1 MLCYNNYKLPLRSIR
16 LLPATALPRKTRM
29 SHPSRKPL
37 WRLTPLATAILFAAP
52 SHAAPVVDLQPQ
64 VITANPLGSTQLASP
79 ATVLEG
85 DALTLQQKGSLGET
99 LNQQPGVSSS
109 YFGPGASRPIIRGQD
124 GDRIRLLRNGV
135 GALDASSLS
144 YDHAVP
150 LDPVNVERIEI
161 VRGPAALLYGGS
173 AIGGVVN
180 TFDNRIPTEA
190 IEGIQGA
197 GELRYGGAD
206 TTRSSAGKLEAGNG
220 QFALHIDANARE
232 FNDLRIPGYA
242 RSREQRANE
251 EGDDRKH
258 RLGNSDGRQDG
269 GAVGGSYTWDD
280 GYAGVS
286 YSNYDSNYGSPAE
299 EEVRIRMQ
307 QEHYAFASQI
317 RNLSGPFSSVKLD
330 AGYTEYEHREI
341 EGGEVGTTFRNK
353 GYEARIEARHQP
365 LGPLQG
371 VIGAQVS
378 RSEFS
383 ALGEEAFVPQTD
395 TDAAALF
402 ILEELQ
408 ATDRLR
414 LSLGGR
420 IEHSTVD
427 PDAKGN
433 ERFTSAARSN
443 SFTAGSLSSG
453 AVYALTP
460 IWSLAATLGY
470 TERAPTFY
478 ELYANGAHVAT
489 GTFERGDAG
498 LSKEK
503 AVSSDLALRFD
514 NGTHKGSVGL
524 FYSHFSNYIG
534 LLSSGRTLDDEGEE
548 DVDGIPEYNYSG
560 VRARFSGFEA
570 QDHWK
575 LGQNRFG
582 SLALALSGDYTRA
595 KNLDTGDALPRIAP
609 LRLRSGLL
617 WELDKWQARVDVEHA
632 SAQHRVP
639 DNEAG
644 TEGYTTLGASAG
656 YRFEVGASQW
666 LAFVNG
672 ENLTNQTVRYASSIL
687 RDIAPAQGRSI
698 EVGLR
703 TTF

>member
-1 MLCYNNYKLPLRSIR
+1 
-16 LLPATALPRKTRM
+16 M
-29 SHPSRKPL
+29 SLYTHRPSRSLL
-37 WRLTPLATAILFAAP
+37 WRLTPLSAALLLG
-52 SHAAPVVDLQPQ
+52 SQAHALELQPQ
-64 VITANPLGSTQLASP
+64 VITANPLGSQQTAAPS
-79 ATVLEG
+79 TVLEG
-85 DALTLQQKGSLGET
+85 DDLTLQQQGSLGET
-99 LNQQPGVSSS
+99 LNKQPGVSSS
-109 YFGPGASRPIIRGQD
+109 YFGPGASRPIIRGLD

-150 LDPVNVERIEI
+150 LDPVNVDRIEI

-190 IEGIQGA
+190 IEGIHGA

-220 QFALHIDANARE
+220 TFALHLDANSRQ
-232 FNDLRIPGYA
+232 FNDLKIPGYA
-242 RSREQRANE
+242 RSRHAPPSED
-251 EGDDRKH
+251 GDGKKG

-280 GYAGVS
+280 GYAGLS

-299 EEVRIRMQ
+299 DDVRIRMKQ
-307 QEHYAFASQI
+307 DHYAFASEL
-317 RNLSGPFSSVKLD
+317 RNLDGPFSSLKFD
-330 AGYTEYEHREI
+330 AGYTDYEHREI
-341 EGGEVGTTFRNK
+341 EGGETGTIFKNK
-353 GYEARIEARHQP
+353 GYEARVEARHQP
-365 LGPLQG
+365 LGPLNG
-371 VIGAQVS
+371 VIGTQVS

-395 TDAAALF
+395 TDSAALF

-408 ATDRLR
+408 ATERLK

-420 IEHSTVD
+420 LEHTRVD
-427 PDAKGN
+427 PDSKGN
-433 ERFTSAARSN
+433 ERFSQADNAS

-453 AVYALTP
+453 AVYTLTP
-460 IWSLAATLGY
+460 IWSVAATLGY

-489 GTFERGDAG
+489 GTYEIGDAN

-514 NGTHKGSVGL
+514 NGTHKGSVGV

-534 LLSSGRTLDDEGEE
+534 LLGSGRTLNDEGEE
-548 DVDGIPEYNYSG
+548 DAGGMPEYTYSG
-560 VRARFSGFEA
+560 VRARFAGIEA

-575 LGQNRFG
+575 LGESAYGKF
-582 SLALALSGDYTRA
+582 ALELSGDYTRA
-595 KNLDTGDALPRIAP
+595 KNLDNGEALPRIAP
-609 LRLRSGLL
+609 LRLNSGLL
-617 WELDKWQARVDVEHA
+617 WELDRWQARIDVEHA
-632 SAQHRVP
+632 ASQGRVP
-639 DNEAG
+639 DNESG
-644 TEGYTTLGASAG
+644 TDGYTTLGASAG
-656 YRFEVGASQW
+656 YHFDIGSSQW
-666 LAFVNG
+666 LAFVKG

-687 RDIAPAQGRSI
+687 RDIAPAQGRSV
-698 EVGLR
+698 EFGLR

>member
-1 MLCYNNYKLPLRSIR
+1 
-16 LLPATALPRKTRM
+16 M
-29 SHPSRKPL
+29 SLSARRPSRSSF
-37 WRLTPLATAILFAAP
+37 WRLTPLSAALLLA
-52 SHAAPVVDLQPQ
+52 SQAHALELQPQ
-64 VITANPLGSTQLASP
+64 VITANPLGSQQTAAPS
-79 ATVLEG
+79 TVLEG
-85 DALTLQQKGSLGET
+85 DDLTLQQQGSLGET
-99 LNQQPGVSSS
+99 LNKQPGVSSS
-109 YFGPGASRPIIRGQD
+109 YFGPGASRPIIRGLD

-180 TFDNRIPTEA
+180 TFDNRIPTAA
-190 IEGIQGA
+190 IEGIHGA

-220 QFALHIDANARE
+220 TFALHLDANSRQ
-232 FNDLRIPGYA
+232 FNDLKIPGYA
-242 RSREQRANE
+242 RSRHAPASED
-251 EGDDRKH
+251 GDGKKG

-269 GAVGGSYTWDD
+269 GAIGGSYTWDD
-280 GYAGVS
+280 GYAGLS

-299 EEVRIRMQ
+299 DDVRIRMKQ
-307 QEHYAFASQI
+307 DHYAFASEL
-317 RNLSGPFSSVKLD
+317 RNLDGPFSSLKFD
-330 AGYTEYEHREI
+330 AGYTDYEHREI
-341 EGGEVGTTFRNK
+341 EGGETGTIFKNK
-353 GYEARIEARHQP
+353 GYEARVEARHQP
-365 LGPLQG
+365 LGPLNG
-371 VIGAQVS
+371 VIGTQVS

-395 TDAAALF
+395 TDSAALF

-408 ATDRLR
+408 ATERLK

-420 IEHSTVD
+420 LEHTRVD
-427 PDAKGN
+427 PDSKGN
-433 ERFTSAARSN
+433 ERFSQADSSN

-453 AVYALTP
+453 AVYTLTP
-460 IWSLAATLGY
+460 IWSVAATLGY

-489 GTFERGDAG
+489 GTYEVGDAN

-514 NGTHKGSVGL
+514 NGTHKGSVGV

-534 LLSSGRTLDDEGEE
+534 LLGSGRTLNDEGEE
-548 DVDGIPEYNYSG
+548 DAGGMPEYTYSG
-560 VRARFSGFEA
+560 VRARFAGIEA

-575 LGQNRFG
+575 LGESAYGKF
-582 SLALALSGDYTRA
+582 ALELSGDYTRA
-595 KNLDTGDALPRIAP
+595 KNLDNGEALPRIAP
-609 LRLRSGLL
+609 LRLNSGLL
-617 WELDKWQARVDVEHA
+617 WELDRWQARIDVEHA
-632 SAQHRVP
+632 ASQRRVP
-639 DNEAG
+639 DNESG
-644 TEGYTTLGASAG
+644 TDGYTTLGASAG
-656 YRFEVGASQW
+656 YHFDIGSSQW
-666 LAFVNG
+666 LAFVKG

>member
-1 MLCYNNYKLPLRSIR
+1 MSRASTPR
-16 LLPATALPRKTRM
+16 LF
-29 SHPSRKPL
+29 
-37 WRLTPLATAILFAAP
+37 RLSPLAVALLIASPAYAIELE
-52 SHAAPVVDLQPQ
+52 QQ
-64 VITANPLGSTQLASP
+64 VITANPLGSDQFASP
-79 ATVLEG
+79 STVLTG
-85 DALTLQQKGSLGET
+85 DELTLQQKGSLGET
-99 LNQQPGVSSS
+99 LNKQPGVSSS
-109 YFGPGASRPIIRGQD
+109 YFGPGASRPIIRGLD
-124 GDRIRLLRNGV
+124 GDRIRILRNGV

-150 LDPVNVERIEI
+150 LDPVNVDRIEI

-190 IEGIQGA
+190 IEGIHGA

-220 QFALHIDANARE
+220 SFALHIDANARE

-242 RSREQRANE
+242 RTADQRAQDA
-251 EGDDRKH
+251 GDDKKH

-269 GAVGGSYTWDD
+269 GAVGGAYTWDD
-280 GYAGVS
+280 GYAGLS

-299 EEVRIRMQ
+299 QDVRIRMKQ
-307 QEHYAFASQI
+307 DHYAFASEL
-317 RNLSGPFSSVKLD
+317 RNLSGPFSSVKFD
-330 AGYTEYEHREI
+330 AGYTDYKHMEI
-341 EGGEVGTTFRNK
+341 EGGEVGTTFKNK
-353 GYEARIEARHQP
+353 GYEARVEARHQP
-365 LGPLQG
+365 IGPLNG
-371 VIGAQVS
+371 VVGAQVT

-395 TDAAALF
+395 TDAGALF

-408 ATDRLR
+408 ATDRLK

-420 IEHSTVD
+420 LEHTTVD
-427 PDAKGN
+427 PDADGN
-433 ERFTSAARSN
+433 ERFANANRSS

-453 AVYALTP
+453 AVYTLTP

-489 GTFERGDAG
+489 GTYEVGDAD

-514 NGTHKGSVGL
+514 NGTHKGSVGV

-534 LLSSGRTLDDEGEE
+534 LLGSGRTLNDEGE
-548 DVDGIPEYNYSG
+548 DDADGIPEYTYSG
-560 VRARFSGFEA
+560 VRARFAGLEA

-575 LGQNRFG
+575 LAQTRYGNF
-582 SLALALSGDYTRA
+582 ALELSGDYTRA
-595 KNLDTGDALPRIAP
+595 KNLDNGEALPRIAP
-609 LRLRSGLL
+609 LRLNSGLL

-632 SAQHRVP
+632 SSQHRVP
-639 DNEAG
+639 DNETG
-644 TEGYTTLGASAG
+644 TDGYTTLGASAG
-656 YRFEVGASQW
+656 YKFKLGESEW

-687 RDIAPAQGRSI
+687 RDIAPAQGRSV

>member
-1 MLCYNNYKLPLRSIR
+1 
-16 LLPATALPRKTRM
+16 M
-29 SHPSRKPL
+29 SLSAHRPSRSSF
-37 WRLTPLATAILFAAP
+37 WRLTPLSAALLLA
-52 SHAAPVVDLQPQ
+52 SQAHALELQPQ
-64 VITANPLGSTQLASP
+64 VITANPLGSQQTAAPS
-79 ATVLEG
+79 TVLEG
-85 DALTLQQKGSLGET
+85 DELTLQQQGSLGET
-99 LNQQPGVSSS
+99 LNKQPGVSSS
-109 YFGPGASRPIIRGQD
+109 YFGPGASRPIIRGLD

-190 IEGIQGA
+190 IEGIHGA

-220 QFALHIDANARE
+220 TFALHLDANSRQ
-232 FNDLRIPGYA
+232 FNDLKIPGYA
-242 RSREQRANE
+242 RSRHAPPSEDGNSKK
-251 EGDDRKH
+251 G

-269 GAVGGSYTWDD
+269 GAIGGSYTWDD
-280 GYAGVS
+280 GYAGLS

-299 EEVRIRMQ
+299 EDVRIRMKQ
-307 QEHYAFASQI
+307 DHYAFASEL
-317 RNLSGPFSSVKLD
+317 RNLDGPFSSLKFD
-330 AGYTEYEHREI
+330 AGYTDYEHREI
-341 EGGEVGTTFRNK
+341 EGGETGTIFKNK
-353 GYEARIEARHQP
+353 GYEARVEARHQP
-365 LGPLQG
+365 LGPLNG
-371 VIGAQVS
+371 VIGTQVS

-395 TDAAALF
+395 TDSAALF

-408 ATDRLR
+408 ATERLK

-420 IEHSTVD
+420 LEHTRVD
-427 PDAKGN
+427 PDSKGN
-433 ERFTSAARSN
+433 ERFSQADSSS

-453 AVYALTP
+453 AVYTLTP
-460 IWSLAATLGY
+460 IWSVAATLGY

-489 GTFERGDAG
+489 GTYEVGDAN

-514 NGTHKGSVGL
+514 NGTHKGSVGV

-534 LLSSGRTLDDEGEE
+534 LLGSGRTLNDEGEE
-548 DVDGIPEYNYSG
+548 DAGGMPEYTYSG
-560 VRARFSGFEA
+560 VRARFAGIEA

-575 LGQNRFG
+575 LGESAYGKF
-582 SLALALSGDYTRA
+582 ALELSGDYTRA
-595 KNLDTGDALPRIAP
+595 KNLDNGEALPRIAP
-609 LRLRSGLL
+609 LRLNSGLL
-617 WELDKWQARVDVEHA
+617 WELDRWQARIDVEHA
-632 SAQHRVP
+632 ASQRRVP
-639 DNEAG
+639 DNESG
-644 TEGYTTLGASAG
+644 TDGYTTLGASAG
-656 YRFEVGASQW
+656 YHFDIGSSQW
-666 LAFVNG
+666 LAFVKG

>member
-1 MLCYNNYKLPLRSIR
+1 MSRLSQIR
-16 LLPATALPRKTRM
+16 P
-29 SHPSRKPL
+29 
-37 WRLTPLATAILFAAP
+37 WRLTPLAAALLITSPAYAIE
-52 SHAAPVVDLQPQ
+52 VEPQ
-64 VITANPLGSTQLASP
+64 IITANPLGSDQLASP
-79 ATVLEG
+79 STVLTG

-99 LNQQPGVSSS
+99 LNKQPGVSSS
-109 YFGPGASRPIIRGQD
+109 YFGPGASRPIIRGLD

-150 LDPVNVERIEI
+150 LDPVNVDRIEI

-180 TFDNRIPTEA
+180 TFDNRIPSEA

-220 QFALHIDANARE
+220 TFALHLDANARE
-232 FNDLRIPGYA
+232 FNDLKIPGYA
-242 RSREQRANE
+242 RTADERARDPQD
-251 EGDDRKH
+251 GDKKH

-280 GYAGVS
+280 GYAGLS

-299 EEVRIRMQ
+299 QGVRIRMKQ
-307 QEHYAFASQI
+307 DHYAFASEI
-317 RNLSGPFSSVKLD
+317 RNLSGLFSSVKLD
-330 AGYTEYEHREI
+330 AGYTDYKHMEI
-341 EGGEVGTTFRNK
+341 EDGEVGTTFKNK
-353 GYEARIEARHQP
+353 GYEARVEARHQP
-365 LGPLQG
+365 IGPVEG
-371 VIGAQVS
+371 IVGAQVT

-395 TDAAALF
+395 TDAGALF

-408 ATDRLR
+408 ATDRLK

-427 PDAKGN
+427 PDGGGN
-433 ERFTSAARSN
+433 ERFANANSSS
-443 SFTAGSLSSG
+443 SFTAGSVSSG
-453 AVYALTP
+453 AVYTLTP

-489 GTFERGDAG
+489 GTYEVGDAD

-514 NGTHKGSVGL
+514 NGIHKGSVGV

-534 LLSSGRTLDDEGEE
+534 LLGSGRTLNDEGAE
-548 DVDGIPEYNYSG
+548 DPDGIPEYTYSG
-560 VRARFSGFEA
+560 VRARFTGFEA
-570 QDHWK
+570 KDHWK
-575 LGQNRFG
+575 LGETRYGNF
-582 SLALALSGDYTRA
+582 ALELSGDYTRA
-595 KNLDTGDALPRIAP
+595 KNLDTGEALPRIAP
-609 LRLRSGLL
+609 LRLNSGLL
-617 WELDKWQARVDVEHA
+617 WEVDKWQARIDLEHA
-632 SAQHRVP
+632 ASQRRVP
-639 DNEAG
+639 DNETG
-644 TEGYTTLGASAG
+644 TDGYTTLGASAG
-656 YRFEVGASQW
+656 YTFKVGGSQW
-666 LAFVNG
+666 LAFVSG

-687 RDIAPAQGRSI
+687 RDIAPAEGRSV

>member
-1 MLCYNNYKLPLRSIR
+1 
-16 LLPATALPRKTRM
+16 M
-29 SHPSRKPL
+29 SPMHRNLL
-37 WRLTPLATAILFAAP
+37 WRLTPLATALLLAAP
-52 SHAAPVVDLQPQ
+52 AHAAESLELQPQ
-64 VITANPLGSTQLASP
+64 VITANPLGSDQLATP
-79 ATVLEG
+79 TTVLEG
-85 DALTLQQKGSLGET
+85 DALTLEQKGSLGET
-99 LNQQPGVSSS
+99 LNKQPGVSSS
-109 YFGPGASRPIIRGQD
+109 YFGPGASRPIIRGMD
-124 GDRIRLLRNGV
+124 GDRIRILRNGV

-150 LDPVNVERIEI
+150 LDPVNVDRVEI

-190 IEGIQGA
+190 IEGIHGA

-232 FNDLRIPGYA
+232 FNDLHIPGYA
-242 RSREQRANE
+242 RTRELRAQGSEN
-251 EGDDRKH
+251 
-258 RLGNSDGRQDG
+258 RLSNSDGRQDG

-299 EEVRIRMQ
+299 QDVRIRMQ
-307 QEHYAFASQI
+307 QEHYAFASEI
-317 RNLSGPFSSVKLD
+317 RNLSGPFTSVKLD
-330 AGYTEYEHREI
+330 AGYTDYEHREI
-341 EGGEVGTTFRNK
+341 EGGEVGTTFKNK

-365 LGPLQG
+365 IGPVNG
-371 VIGAQVS
+371 VVGAQIT

-395 TDAAALF
+395 TDAGALF

-408 ATDRLR
+408 ATERLK

-420 IEHSTVD
+420 IEHTTVN
-427 PDAKGN
+427 PDAQGKD
-433 ERFTSAARSN
+433 RFAAADN
-443 SFTAGSLSSG
+443 SSKFTAGSLSSG
-453 AVYALTP
+453 AVYTLTP
-460 IWSLAATLGY
+460 VWSLAATLGY

-489 GTFERGDAG
+489 GTYERGNAD

-514 NGTHKGSVGL
+514 NGTHKGSAGV

-534 LLSSGRTLDDEGEE
+534 LLGSGRTVDEDGQDDAS
-548 DVDGIPEYNYSG
+548 GIPEFNYAG

-575 LGQNRFG
+575 LGENRYG
-582 SLALALSGDYTRA
+582 SLALELSGDYTRA
-595 KNLDTGDALPRIAP
+595 TNLDTGEALPRIAP
-609 LRLRSGLL
+609 LRLNSGLL
-617 WELDKWQARVDVEHA
+617 WELDKWQARLDIEHA
-632 SAQHRVP
+632 SAQRRVP
-639 DNEAG
+639 DNES
-644 TEGYTTLGASAG
+644 TTDGYTTLGASAG
-656 YRFEVGASQW
+656 YRFNLGSSQW

-687 RDIAPAQGRSI
+687 RDIAPAQGRSVQ
-698 EVGLR
+698 VGLR

>member
-1 MLCYNNYKLPLRSIR
+1 MAHSSQHL
-16 LLPATALPRKTRM
+16 
-29 SHPSRKPL
+29 L
-37 WRLTPLATAILFAAP
+37 WRLTPLATALLIASPTYAIELE
-52 SHAAPVVDLQPQ
+52 QQ
-64 VITANPLGSTQLASP
+64 VITANPLGSDQLASP
-79 ATVLEG
+79 NTVLTG
-85 DALTLQQKGSLGET
+85 DELTLQQKGSLGET
-99 LNQQPGVSSS
+99 LNKQPGVSSS
-109 YFGPGASRPIIRGQD
+109 YFGPGASRPIIRGLD
-124 GDRIRLLRNGV
+124 GDRIRILRNGV

-150 LDPVNVERIEI
+150 LDPVNVDRIEI

-190 IEGIQGA
+190 IEGIHGA

-220 QFALHIDANARE
+220 TFALHIDANARE

-242 RSREQRANE
+242 RTADQRARE
-251 EGDDRKH
+251 EGDDKKH

-280 GYAGVS
+280 GYAGLS

-299 EEVRIRMQ
+299 QDVRIRMKQ
-307 QEHYAFASQI
+307 DHYAFASEI
-317 RNLSGPFSSVKLD
+317 RNLSGPFSSVKFD
-330 AGYTEYEHREI
+330 AGYTEYKHMEI
-341 EGGEVGTTFRNK
+341 EGGEVGTTFKNK
-353 GYEARIEARHQP
+353 GYEARVEARHQP
-365 LGPLQG
+365 IGPLNG
-371 VIGAQVS
+371 VVGAQVT

-383 ALGEEAFVPQTD
+383 ALGEEAFVPKTD
-395 TDAAALF
+395 TDAGALF

-408 ATDRLR
+408 ATDRLK
-414 LSLGGR
+414 LSLGAR
-420 IEHSTVD
+420 LEHTTVD
-427 PDAKGN
+427 PDGAGN
-433 ERFTSAARSN
+433 QRFANANDSS
-443 SFTAGSLSSG
+443 SFTAGSVSSG
-453 AVYALTP
+453 AVYTLTP

-489 GTFERGDAG
+489 GTYEVGDAG

-514 NGTHKGSVGL
+514 NGTHKGSVGM
-524 FYSHFSNYIG
+524 FYSHFSHYIG
-534 LLSSGRTLDDEGEE
+534 LLGTGRTLNDDGEE
-548 DVDGIPEYNYSG
+548 DADGIPEYTYSG
-560 VRARFSGFEA
+560 VRARFAGLEA
-570 QDHWK
+570 QDHW
-575 LGQNRFG
+575 N
-582 SLALALSGDYTRA
+582 LAQTRYGNFALELSGDYTRA
-595 KNLDTGDALPRIAP
+595 KNLDTGEALPRIAP
-609 LRLRSGLL
+609 LRLNSGLL

-632 SAQHRVP
+632 SSQHRVP
-639 DNEAG
+639 DNETG
-644 TEGYTTLGASAG
+644 TDGYTTLGASAG
-656 YRFEVGASQW
+656 YTFNLGGSQW

>member
-1 MLCYNNYKLPLRSIR
+1 MSRASTPR
-16 LLPATALPRKTRM
+16 LF
-29 SHPSRKPL
+29 
-37 WRLTPLATAILFAAP
+37 RLSPLAAALLIASPAYAIELE
-52 SHAAPVVDLQPQ
+52 QQ
-64 VITANPLGSTQLASP
+64 VITANPLGSDQFASP
-79 ATVLEG
+79 STVLTG
-85 DALTLQQKGSLGET
+85 DELTLQQKGSLGET
-99 LNQQPGVSSS
+99 LNKQPGVSSS
-109 YFGPGASRPIIRGQD
+109 YFGPGASRPIIRGLD
-124 GDRIRLLRNGV
+124 GDRIRILRNGV

-150 LDPVNVERIEI
+150 LDPVNVDRIEI

-190 IEGIQGA
+190 IEGIHGA

-220 QFALHIDANARE
+220 SFALHIDANARE

-242 RSREQRANE
+242 RTADQRAQDA
-251 EGDDRKH
+251 GDDKKH

-269 GAVGGSYTWDD
+269 GAVGGAYTWDD
-280 GYAGVS
+280 GYAGLS

-299 EEVRIRMQ
+299 QDVRIRMKQ
-307 QEHYAFASQI
+307 DHYAFASEL
-317 RNLSGPFSSVKLD
+317 RNLSGPFSSVKFD
-330 AGYTEYEHREI
+330 AGYTDYKHMEI
-341 EGGEVGTTFRNK
+341 EGGEVGTTFKNK
-353 GYEARIEARHQP
+353 GYEARVEARHQP
-365 LGPLQG
+365 IGPLNG
-371 VIGAQVS
+371 VVGAQVTH
-378 RSEFS
+378 SEFS

-395 TDAAALF
+395 TDAGALF

-408 ATDRLR
+408 ATDRLK

-420 IEHSTVD
+420 LEHTTVD
-427 PDAKGN
+427 PDADGN
-433 ERFTSAARSN
+433 ERFAN

-453 AVYALTP
+453 AVYTLTP

-489 GTFERGDAG
+489 GTYEVGDAD

-514 NGTHKGSVGL
+514 NGTHKGSVGV

-534 LLSSGRTLDDEGEE
+534 LLGSGRTLNDEGE
-548 DVDGIPEYNYSG
+548 DDADGIPEYTYSG
-560 VRARFSGFEA
+560 VRARFAGLEA

-575 LGQNRFG
+575 LAQTRYGNF
-582 SLALALSGDYTRA
+582 ALELSGDYTRA
-595 KNLDTGDALPRIAP
+595 KNLDNGEALPRIAP
-609 LRLRSGLL
+609 LRLNSGLL

-632 SAQHRVP
+632 SSQHRVP
-639 DNEAG
+639 DIETG
-644 TEGYTTLGASAG
+644 TDGYTTLGASAG
-656 YRFEVGASQW
+656 YKFKLGESEW

-687 RDIAPAQGRSI
+687 RDIAPAQGRSV

>member
-1 MLCYNNYKLPLRSIR
+1 
-16 LLPATALPRKTRM
+16 M
-29 SHPSRKPL
+29 SLSAHRPSRSLL
-37 WRLTPLATAILFAAP
+37 WRLTPLSAALLLA
-52 SHAAPVVDLQPQ
+52 SQAHALELQPQ
-64 VITANPLGSTQLASP
+64 VITANPLGSQQTAAPS
-79 ATVLEG
+79 TVLEG
-85 DALTLQQKGSLGET
+85 DELTLQQQGSLGET
-99 LNQQPGVSSS
+99 LNKQPGVSSS
-109 YFGPGASRPIIRGQD
+109 YFGPGASRPIIRGLD

-150 LDPVNVERIEI
+150 LDPVNVDRIEI

-190 IEGIQGA
+190 IEGIHGA

-220 QFALHIDANARE
+220 TFALHLDANSRQ
-232 FNDLRIPGYA
+232 FNDLKIPGYA
-242 RSREQRANE
+242 RSRHAPPSEDGN
-251 EGDDRKH
+251 GKKG

-269 GAVGGSYTWDD
+269 GAIGGSYTWDD
-280 GYAGVS
+280 GYAGLS

-299 EEVRIRMQ
+299 EDVRIRMKQ
-307 QEHYAFASQI
+307 DHYAFASEL
-317 RNLSGPFSSVKLD
+317 RNLDGPFSALKFD
-330 AGYTEYEHREI
+330 AGYTDYEHREI
-341 EGGEVGTTFRNK
+341 EGGETGTIFKNK
-353 GYEARIEARHQP
+353 GYEARVEARHQP
-365 LGPLQG
+365 LGPLNG
-371 VIGAQVS
+371 VIGTQVS

-395 TDAAALF
+395 TDSAALF

-408 ATDRLR
+408 ATERLK

-420 IEHSTVD
+420 LEHTRVD
-427 PDAKGN
+427 PDSKGN
-433 ERFTSAARSN
+433 ERFSQADSSS

-453 AVYALTP
+453 AVYTLTP
-460 IWSLAATLGY
+460 IWSVAATLGY

-489 GTFERGDAG
+489 GTYEVGDAN

-514 NGTHKGSVGL
+514 NGTHKGSVGV

-534 LLSSGRTLDDEGEE
+534 LLGSGRTLNDEGEE
-548 DVDGIPEYNYSG
+548 DAGGMPEYTYSG
-560 VRARFSGFEA
+560 VRARFAGIEA
-570 QDHWK
+570 QYHWK
-575 LGQNRFG
+575 LGESAYGKF
-582 SLALALSGDYTRA
+582 ALELSGDYTRA
-595 KNLDTGDALPRIAP
+595 KNLDNGEALPRIAP
-609 LRLRSGLL
+609 LRLNSGLL
-617 WELDKWQARVDVEHA
+617 WELDRWQARIDVEHA
-632 SAQHRVP
+632 ASQRRVP
-639 DNEAG
+639 DNESG
-644 TEGYTTLGASAG
+644 TDGYTTLGASAG
-656 YRFEVGASQW
+656 YHFDIGSSQW
-666 LAFVNG
+666 LAFVKG

>member
-1 MLCYNNYKLPLRSIR
+1 MSLS
-16 LLPATALPRKTRM
+16 APR
-29 SHPSRKPL
+29 PSRSSF
-37 WRLTPLATAILFAAP
+37 WRLTPLSAALLLA
-52 SHAAPVVDLQPQ
+52 SQAHALELQPQ
-64 VITANPLGSTQLASP
+64 VITANPLGSQQTAAPS
-79 ATVLEG
+79 TVLEG
-85 DALTLQQKGSLGET
+85 DDLTLQQQGSLGET
-99 LNQQPGVSSS
+99 LNKQPGVSSS
-109 YFGPGASRPIIRGQD
+109 YFGPGASRPIIRGLD

-180 TFDNRIPTEA
+180 TFDNRIPTAA
-190 IEGIQGA
+190 IEGIHGA

-220 QFALHIDANARE
+220 TFALHLDANSRQ
-232 FNDLRIPGYA
+232 FNDLKIPGYA
-242 RSREQRANE
+242 RSRHAPASED
-251 EGDDRKH
+251 GDGKKG

-269 GAVGGSYTWDD
+269 GAIGGSYTWDD
-280 GYAGVS
+280 GYAGLS

-299 EEVRIRMQ
+299 DDVRIRMKQ
-307 QEHYAFASQI
+307 DHYAFASEL
-317 RNLSGPFSSVKLD
+317 RNLDGPFSSLKFD
-330 AGYTEYEHREI
+330 AGYTDYEHREI
-341 EGGEVGTTFRNK
+341 EGGETGTIFKNK
-353 GYEARIEARHQP
+353 GYEARVEARHQP
-365 LGPLQG
+365 LGPLNG
-371 VIGAQVS
+371 VIGTQVS

-395 TDAAALF
+395 TDSAALF

-408 ATDRLR
+408 ATERLK

-420 IEHSTVD
+420 LEHTRVD
-427 PDAKGN
+427 PDSKGN
-433 ERFTSAARSN
+433 ERFSQADSSN

-453 AVYALTP
+453 AVYTLTP
-460 IWSLAATLGY
+460 IWSVAATLGY

-489 GTFERGDAG
+489 GTYEVGDAN

-514 NGTHKGSVGL
+514 NGTHKGSVGV

-534 LLSSGRTLDDEGEE
+534 LLGSGRTLNDEGEE
-548 DVDGIPEYNYSG
+548 DAGGMPEYTYSG
-560 VRARFSGFEA
+560 VRARFAGIEA

-575 LGQNRFG
+575 LGESAYGKF
-582 SLALALSGDYTRA
+582 ALELSGDYTRA
-595 KNLDTGDALPRIAP
+595 KNLDNGEALPRIAP
-609 LRLRSGLL
+609 LRLNSGLL
-617 WELDKWQARVDVEHA
+617 WELDRWQARIDVEHA
-632 SAQHRVP
+632 ASQRRVP
-639 DNEAG
+639 DNESD
-644 TEGYTTLGASAG
+644 TDGYTTLGASAG
-656 YRFEVGASQW
+656 YHFDIGSSQW
-666 LAFVNG
+666 LAFVKG

>member
-1 MLCYNNYKLPLRSIR
+1 
-16 LLPATALPRKTRM
+16 M
-29 SHPSRKPL
+29 SRPSKSRL
-37 WRLTPLATAILFAAP
+37 WRLTPLATALLVASPAFAIE
-52 SHAAPVVDLQPQ
+52 LEQQ
-64 VITANPLGSTQLASP
+64 TITANPLGSDQLASP
-79 ATVLEG
+79 STVLTG
-85 DALTLQQKGSLGET
+85 DDLTLQQKGSLGET
-99 LNQQPGVSSS
+99 LNKQPGVSSS
-109 YFGPGASRPIIRGQD
+109 YFGPGASRPIIRGLD

-150 LDPVNVERIEI
+150 LDPVNVDRIEI

-180 TFDNRIPTEA
+180 TFDNRIPIEA
-190 IEGIQGA
+190 IEGIHGA

-220 QFALHIDANARE
+220 TFALHLDANARE
-232 FNDLRIPGYA
+232 FNDLKIPGYA
-242 RSREQRANE
+242 RTADERARDPDG
-251 EGDDRKH
+251 GDKKH

-269 GAVGGSYTWDD
+269 GAIGGSYTWDD
-280 GYAGVS
+280 GYAGLS
-286 YSNYDSNYGSPAE
+286 YSNYDANYGSPAE
-299 EEVRIRMQ
+299 QDVRIRMKQ
-307 QEHYAFASQI
+307 DHYAFASEI

-330 AGYTEYEHREI
+330 AGYTEYKHMEI
-341 EGGEVGTTFRNK
+341 EDGEVGTTFKNK
-353 GYEARIEARHQP
+353 GYEARVEARHQP
-365 LGPLQG
+365 IGPLNG

-395 TDAAALF
+395 TDTGALF

-408 ATDRLR
+408 ATERLK

-420 IEHSTVD
+420 LEHTTVD
-427 PDAKGN
+427 PDAQGK
-433 ERFTSAARSN
+433 ERFANADSSS
-443 SFTAGSLSSG
+443 SFTAGSLSTG
-453 AVYALTP
+453 AVYTLTP
-460 IWSLAATLGY
+460 VWSLAATLGY

-489 GTFERGDAG
+489 GTYELGNAD

-514 NGTHKGSVGL
+514 NGTHKGSFGV
-524 FYSHFSNYIG
+524 FYSRFSNYIG
-534 LLSSGRTLDDEGEE
+534 LLGTGRTLNDDGEE
-548 DVDGIPEYNYSG
+548 DSDGIPEYTYSG
-560 VRARFSGFEA
+560 VKARFVGFEA
-570 QDHWK
+570 QDRWK
-575 LGQNRFG
+575 LGESQYGKF
-582 SLALALSGDYTRA
+582 ALELSGDYTRA
-595 KNLDTGDALPRIAP
+595 TYLDTGEALPRIAP
-609 LRLRSGLL
+609 LRLNSGLV
-617 WELDKWQARVDVEHA
+617 WELDKWQARIDVEHA
-632 SAQHRVP
+632 ASQGRVP
-639 DNEAG
+639 DNESG
-644 TEGYTTLGASAG
+644 TDGYTTLGASAG
-656 YRFEVGASQW
+656 YKFNVGESQW

>member
-1 MLCYNNYKLPLRSIR
+1 MSRSSR
-16 LLPATALPRKTRM
+16 NLLW
-29 SHPSRKPL
+29 H
-37 WRLTPLATAILFAAP
+37 LTPLAAAMLLASP
-52 SHAAPVVDLQPQ
+52 THAANAVDLAPQ
-64 VITANPLGSTQLASP
+64 VITANPLGSDQLASP

-85 DALTLQQKGSLGET
+85 DELTFAQKGSLGET
-99 LNQQPGVSSS
+99 LNKQPGVSSS

-124 GDRIRLLRNGV
+124 GDRIRILRNGV

-150 LDPVNVERIEI
+150 LDPVNVERVEI

-190 IEGIQGA
+190 IEGIHGA

-242 RSREQRANE
+242 RTSEQRANQ
-251 EGDDRKH
+251 EGTDKKY
-258 RLGNSDGRQDG
+258 RLSNSDGRQDG

-280 GYAGVS
+280 GYAGLS

-299 EEVRIRMQ
+299 QDVRIRMQ
-307 QEHYAFASQI
+307 QEHYAFASEI
-317 RNLSGPFSSVKLD
+317 RNLAGPFTSVKLD
-330 AGYTEYEHREI
+330 AGYTDYEHREI
-341 EGGEVGTTFRNK
+341 EGGEVGTTFKNK
-353 GYEARIEARHQP
+353 GYEARVEARHQP
-365 LGPLQG
+365 LGPVEG
-371 VIGAQVS
+371 VIGAQVT
-378 RSEFS
+378 RGEFS

-395 TDAAALF
+395 TNAGALF

-408 ATDRLR
+408 ATERLT

-420 IEHSTVD
+420 VEHTTVD

-433 ERFTSAARSN
+433 ERFASADTSS

-453 AVYALTP
+453 AIYTLTP

-489 GTFERGDAG
+489 GTYERGDAG

-514 NGTHKGSVGL
+514 NGTHKGSVGV

-534 LLSSGRTLDDEGEE
+534 LLGSGRNLNDDGEE
-548 DVDGIPEYNYSG
+548 DADGIPEYNYSG

-575 LGQNRFG
+575 LGQNQYG
-582 SLALALSGDYTRA
+582 SLALELSGDYTRA
-595 KNLDTGDALPRIAP
+595 KNLDTGEALPRIAP
-609 LRLRSGLL
+609 LRLNSGLL
-617 WELDKWQARVDVEHA
+617 WELDKWQARIDVEHA
-632 SAQHRVP
+632 SSQHRVP
-639 DNEAG
+639 DNESG
-644 TEGYTTLGASAG
+644 TDGYTTLGASAG
-656 YRFEVGASQW
+656 YKFDLAGSQW

-687 RDIAPAQGRSI
+687 RDIAPAQGRSV